1 MYSFPSLPLFIRLFN
16 FFNSFVLV
24 LLLLTANL
32 WLIFKFTVSLADKSD
47 ELNMK
52 KITIAID
59 GFSSCGKSTM
69 AKDLAREVG
78 YIYIDSGAMY
88 RAVTLYSIENG
99 IFDGNDIDTEKLR
112 KEIRNIRISFR
123 LNPATGRPDTYLNG
137 VNVENRIRTMEVS
150 SKVSPISALDFVRTE
165 MVAQQQAMG
174 KEKGIVM
181 DGRDIGT
188 TVFPEAELK
197 IFVTATPEIRAQR
210 RYDELKAKGQEAS
223 FDEILENVKQRD
235 YIDQHRDVSPL
246 RKAEDAL
253 LLDNTNLTIEQ
264 QKEWLFEQ
272 FNKVSGIQ

>member
-1 MYSFPSLPLFIRLFN
+1 M
-16 FFNSFVLV
+16 
-24 LLLLTANL
+24 
-32 WLIFKFTVSLADKSD
+32 ADKSE

-123 LNPATGRPDTYLNG
+123 LNPATGRRDTYLND